1 MINTVWLDLKKYES
15 VIMSQIVP
23 SKRWSESDWVIHENS
38 NHQRYRLDS
47 DFGRSVR
54 LEQDCLNSL
63 VLSVQY
69 IVDISN

>member
-1 MINTVWLDLKKYES
+1 MARVEKYAS
-15 VIMSQIVP
+15 IIMSQIVP